1 MFKQLGN
8 ITSLMKQAQQ
18 MSGRM
23 QEVND
28 QLRSQRVEGT
38 SGGGM
43 INVTANGLG
52 EVLKVSIDPELISR
66 GDGEM
71 IEDLLP
77 AAINDAQ
84 AKAKQLHAESMKS
97 LTSDMNLPGLD
108 DALDR
113 FVGGQTDV

>member
-8 ITSLMKQAQQ
+8 IASMLKQAQQ

-28 QLRSQRVEGT
+28 ALRSQRVEGN

-43 INVTANGLG
+43 ITVDANGLG
-52 EVLKVSIDPELISR
+52 EVLKVSIDPELVAR
-66 GDGEM
+66 GDREL

-77 AAINDAQ
+77 AAFNDAQ

-108 DALDR
+108 DALDK
-113 FVGGQTDV
+113 FVGGKTDA